1 MIDLK
6 IQNKS
11 SKVLWEDKGRFKQ
24 HKRQQKE
31 HNKENKILLLII
43 LKNIAQY
50 IQDQM
55 YQT

>member
-24 HKRQQKE
+24 HKRHQKE